1 MKSPLLFATVT
12 TAVVLSGGHPALA
25 AKNFVTIVDP
35 TSGTVSTQATG
46 INSSGLVVGTSY
58 DSSGNSHGFSL
69 SGGTYNAINVPGAA
83 MTTASG
89 VNNAGTITGYVTDN
103 SGGVHGF
110 TQTGVTPVQYDYTP
124 AAATGGATYGSAT
137 NTTGAWTTVGYFY
150 DNSIAAHGFTM
161 LSGSF
166 ATLDVTGTTH
176 STQALGINDAGTVVG
191 SFSGGGVTHGF
202 VYDGTSYTQLDDPLG
217 VNGTVATTI
226 DNGGDVG
233 GYYVDG
239 GGVTHGFVRMDGAFY
254 TVDDPNAG
262 GITAILGINDQRAVV
277 GYYVDPNGVM
287 TGFQAE
293 VPEPASFALFG
304 LSALGV
310 ARLRRRRSHSLWS
323 SGPRPRPSMTG
334 CGSPIDVMTL
344 RRAGPDPRCFSH
356 APRR

>member
-1 MKSPLLFATVT
+1 M
-12 TAVVLSGGHPALA
+12 
-25 AKNFVTIVDP
+25 
-35 TSGTVSTQATG
+35 
-46 INSSGLVVGTSY
+46 
-58 DSSGNSHGFSL
+58 
-69 SGGTYNAINVPGAA
+69 
-83 MTTASG
+83 
-89 VNNAGTITGYVTDN
+89 
-103 SGGVHGF
+103 
-110 TQTGVTPVQYDYTP
+110 
-124 AAATGGATYGSAT
+124 
-137 NTTGAWTTVGYFY
+137 
-150 DNSIAAHGFTM
+150 
-161 LSGSF
+161 
-166 ATLDVTGTTH
+166 
-176 STQALGINDAGTVVG
+176 G

-344 RRAGPDPRCFSH
+344 RRAGPDTRCFSH